1 MFGEIKFLFS
11 RILKQLSPV
20 FYVKQKYY
28 RIFGTSLDL
37 VNPQG
42 FNEKICWLALYWQ
55 KPIVVKCA
63 DKYELREYV
72 GSLGL
77 MELMPQLYGV
87 YTDVK
92 DIEWNRFPKKFVH
105 MVVSIILYALI
116 KMN

>member
-42 FNEKICWLALYWQ
+42 FNEKNMLACLVLAKAY
-55 KPIVVKCA
+55 
-63 DKYELREYV
+63 
-72 GSLGL
+72 S
-77 MELMPQLYGV
+77 
-87 YTDVK
+87 
-92 DIEWNRFPKKFVH
+92 
-105 MVVSIILYALI
+105 S
-116 KMN
+116 

>member
-1 MFGEIKFLFS
+1 MFGKIKFLFS

-72 GSLGL
+72 SSLGL

-92 DIEWNRFPKKFVH
+92 GIEWNRFPKKFV
-105 MVVSIILYALI
+105 I
-116 KMN
+116 KCTHGCKYNIV